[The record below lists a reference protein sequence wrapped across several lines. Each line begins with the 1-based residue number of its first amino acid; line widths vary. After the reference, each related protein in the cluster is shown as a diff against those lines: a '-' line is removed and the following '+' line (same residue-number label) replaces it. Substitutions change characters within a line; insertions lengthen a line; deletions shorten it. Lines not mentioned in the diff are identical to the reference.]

1 MLDIVSSVQYIL
13 AGRVRGAVKA
23 LFEATGLTKTF
34 GRLPALQD
42 VSFSIGPG
50 EIVGFVGPNG
60 AGKST
65 TLRIACGLLRP
76 DAGSVR
82 LDGFCVRQSPREY
95 LGRLGVLIESP
106 GYWPALR
113 ASHHLAYLARAR
125 GGIAD
130 GRIEEALTEVGLDPA
145 SRKPVGQFS
154 LGMKQRLG
162 IAMALFH
169 RPRLLVLDEPMNGLD
184 PAGMAMLREFLRG
197 LGTQRGVSVLIS
209 SHLLHEVEQICD
221 RVLFIRDGR
230 LQPGALFDRART
242 ARVEALFV
250 RTGDDARAAEVLAGE
265 DFVGEVV
272 VEAGGLLC
280 RVAAADVPRVAE
292 ALQRAALAL
301 HELTPRR
308 ASLEDVYI
316 EHYGRA
322 TGRGLS

>member
-1 MLDIVSSVQYIL
+1 MLQQAPRTVL
-13 AGRVRGAVKA
+13 AERITPGLP
-23 LFEATGLTKTF
+23 LFEASGLVKAF
-34 GRLPALQD
+34 GGRPALHD
-42 VSFSIGPG
+42 ISFSIAPG

-82 LDGFCVRQSPREY
+82 LDGFCVRQSPRDY
-95 LGRLGVLIESP
+95 LGRLGALIESP
-106 GYWPALR
+106 GYWPALSAR
-113 ASHHLAYLARAR
+113 HHLAYLAWAR
-125 GGIAD
+125 GGTAVD
-130 GRIEEALTEVGLDPA
+130 RIEEALTEVGLDPT

-162 IAMALFH
+162 IAMALLH

-197 LGTQRGVSVLIS
+197 LGGERGVGVLVS

-221 RVLFIRDGR
+221 RVLFIREGR
-230 LQPGALFDRART
+230 LLPEAPFGH
-242 ARVEALFV
+242 ARVGGVEAVFV
-250 RTGDDARAAEVLAGE
+250 RTDDDARAAQVLGGE
-265 DFVGEVV
+265 DFVREVA
-272 VEAGGLLC
+272 EGTDGLTC

-292 ALQRAALAL
+292 ALHRSGLAL

-308 ASLEDVYI
+308 ASLEDLYI
-316 EHYGRA
+316 ERF
-322 TGRGLS
+322 GRGTEEGLS

>member
-1 MLDIVSSVQYIL
+1 MT
-13 AGRVRGAVKA
+13 A
-23 LFEATGLTKTF
+23 LFDASGLTKVF
-34 GRLPALQD
+34 GRRPALQD
-42 VSFSIGPG
+42 VSFSIGHG

-76 DAGSVR
+76 DAGTVR

-95 LGRLGVLIESP
+95 LARLGVLIESP
-106 GYWPALR
+106 GYWPALSAR
-113 ASHHLAYLARAR
+113 HHLAYLARVR

-130 GRIEEALTEVGLDPA
+130 GRIEEALTEVGLDPT

-162 IAMALFH
+162 IAMALLH

-197 LGTQRGVSVLIS
+197 LGVERGVSVLVS

-230 LQPGALFDRART
+230 LQPGALFDRARMG
-242 ARVEALFV
+242 RIEALFV
-250 RTGDDARAAEVLAGE
+250 HTGDDARAAQILVGE

-272 VEAGGLLC
+272 EDTRGLLC
-280 RVAAADVPRVAE
+280 RVTAADVPRVAE
-292 ALQRAALAL
+292 TLHRSGLAL

-316 EHYGRA
+316 EHCGRA
-322 TGRGLS
+322 PSEGLS

>member
-1 MLDIVSSVQYIL
+1 MLQQAPRTVL
-13 AGRVRGAVKA
+13 AERVTPGVP
-23 LFEATGLTKTF
+23 LFEAKGLVKAF
-34 GRLPALQD
+34 GGRPALHD
-42 VSFSIGPG
+42 ISFSIAPG
-50 EIVGFVGPNG
+50 ETVGFVGPNG

-76 DAGSVR
+76 GAGSVR
-82 LDGFCVRQSPREY
+82 LDGFCVRQSPRDY
-95 LGRLGVLIESP
+95 LGRLGALIESP
-106 GYWPALR
+106 GYWPALSAR
-113 ASHHLAYLARAR
+113 HHLAYLARVR
-125 GGIAD
+125 GCTAV
-130 GRIEEALTEVGLDPA
+130 GRIEEALTEVGLDPT

-162 IAMALFH
+162 IAMALLH

-197 LGTQRGVSVLIS
+197 LGAARGVSVLIS

-221 RVLFIRDGR
+221 RVLFILDGR
-230 LQPGALFDRART
+230 LQPGAFFDRARRGPI
-242 ARVEALFV
+242 AALFV
-250 RTGDDARAAEVLAGE
+250 RTGDDARAAQILARQ

-272 VEAGGLLC
+272 EDAGGLRC

-292 ALQRAALAL
+292 ALLRSGLAL

-316 EHYGRA
+316 EHFGRA
-322 TGRGLS
+322 ASEGLS

>member
-1 MLDIVSSVQYIL
+1 MTGLFDAKGL
-13 AGRVRGAVKA
+13 VKA
-23 LFEATGLTKTF
+23 F
-34 GRLPALQD
+34 GGQTALHD
-42 VSFSIGPG
+42 LSFSIGPG

-106 GYWPALR
+106 GYWPALSAR
-113 ASHHLAYLARAR
+113 HHLAYLARVR
-125 GGIAD
+125 GGIAES
-130 GRIEEALTEVGLDPA
+130 RIGEALTEVGLDPA

-162 IAMALFH
+162 IAMALVH

-184 PAGMAMLREFLRG
+184 PAGMAMLREFLRA
-197 LGTQRGVSVLIS
+197 LGGERGVSVLVS

-221 RVLFIRDGR
+221 RVLFIREGR
-230 LQPGALFDRART
+230 LLPEAPFGRART
-242 ARVEALFV
+242 DRIEALFV
-250 RTGDDARAAEVLAGE
+250 RTGDDTRAAQVLGRE
-265 DFVGEVV
+265 DFVREVV
-272 VEAGGLLC
+272 EDTGGLLC

-292 ALQRAALAL
+292 ALHRCGLAL
-301 HELTPRR
+301 YELTPRR
-308 ASLEDVYI
+308 ASLEDLYI
-316 EHYGRA
+316 ERF
-322 TGRGLS
+322 GRGAGEGLS

>member
-1 MLDIVSSVQYIL
+1 MLQQAPRTVL
-13 AGRVRGAVKA
+13 AEGVTPGVP
-23 LFEATGLTKTF
+23 LFEANGLVKAF
-34 GRLPALQD
+34 GGRPALHD
-42 VSFSIGPG
+42 ISFSIAPG

-76 DAGSVR
+76 GAGSVR
-82 LDGFCVRQSPREY
+82 LDGFCVRQSPRDY
-95 LGRLGVLIESP
+95 LGRLGALIESP
-106 GYWPALR
+106 GYWPALS

-125 GGIAD
+125 GGTAV
-130 GRIEEALTEVGLDPA
+130 GRIEEALTEVGLDPT

-162 IAMALFH
+162 IAMALLH

-197 LGTQRGVSVLIS
+197 LGGERGVSVLVS

-221 RVLFIRDGR
+221 RVLFIREGR
-230 LQPGALFDRART
+230 LLPEAPFGH
-242 ARVEALFV
+242 ARVGGVEAVFV
-250 RTGDDARAAEVLAGE
+250 RTDDDARAAQVLGGE
-265 DFVGEVV
+265 DFVREVA
-272 VEAGGLLC
+272 EGTDGLTC

-292 ALQRAALAL
+292 ALHRSGLAL

-308 ASLEDVYI
+308 ASLEDLYI
-316 EHYGRA
+316 ERF
-322 TGRGLS
+322 GRGTEEGLS

>member
-1 MLDIVSSVQYIL
+1 MTQSASPSPP
-13 AGRVRGAVKA
+13 
-23 LFEATGLTKTF
+23 LFEANGLSKAF
-34 GRLPALQD
+34 SGRLALQE

-76 DAGSVR
+76 DVGSVR
-82 LDGFCVRQSPREY
+82 LDGFCVTRSPREY
-95 LGRLGVLIESP
+95 LARLGVLIESP
-106 GYWPALR
+106 GYWPALS

-125 GGIAD
+125 GGIASS
-130 GRIEEALTEVGLDPA
+130 RIEEALREAGLDPA

-154 LGMKQRLG
+154 LGMKQGLG
-162 IAMALFH
+162 IAMALLH

-184 PAGMAMLREFLRG
+184 PAGMAMLREFLRS
-197 LGTQRGVSVLIS
+197 LRDERAVSVLVS

-221 RVLFIRDGR
+221 RGIFIRDGQ
-230 LQPGALFDRART
+230 LQPTAVFDRARR
-242 ARVEALFV
+242 ARIGAVFV
-250 RTGDDARAAEVLAGE
+250 RTGDDARAAQLLAGL

-272 VEAGGLLC
+272 ADSFGLLC
-280 RVAAADVPRVAE
+280 RVAAADVPRVAQ
-292 ALQRAALAL
+292 ALNREGLAL

-322 TGRGLS
+322 TGQVLS